1 MCESQSLPP
10 RRAIAKSPVILQTAG
25 MTDPF
30 SQAQAQIL
38 PSILSADFAR
48 LKDDCADVLRAG
60 GDFLHIDVMDG
71 HLVPNISF
79 GAPVFAKLRKHF
91 DCFFDAHLM
100 IDEPV
105 RYAPDMVKAGANN
118 VTFHVEAPEVK
129 SDVAGAAK
137 AIAKLGCKVGITL
150 KPGTPI
156 ESVFPALEFVDLVLI
171 MSVEPGFGGQKFM
184 PAMLDKVRTIKA
196 RLKPHQRLEIDGGIN
211 AETIAPARE
220 AGVDWFVVGSAL
232 FEHPDRVGIVAEM
245 RRILRT

>member
-1 MCESQSLPP
+1 
-10 RRAIAKSPVILQTAG
+10 

-30 SQAQAQIL
+30 SHHDAQIL

-105 RYAPDMVKAGANN
+105 RYAADMVKAGANN
-118 VTFHVEAPEVK
+118 VTFHVEAPEVR
-129 SDVAGAAK
+129 SNPAAAAK
-137 AIAKLGCKVGITL
+137 EIAKLGCKVGITL

-156 ESVFPALEFVDLVLI
+156 EAILPAVEFVDLVLI
-171 MSVEPGFGGQKFM
+171 MSVEPGFGGQQFM
-184 PAMLDKVRTIKA
+184 PSMLDKVRTIKS

-211 AETIAPARE
+211 ADTIGQSRH

-232 FEHPDRVGIVAEM
+232 FEHPDRVDILAQM
-245 RRILRT
+245 RTNLRT